1 MKPTDQEISK
11 ALEVAEMMRERSDD
25 SSHIAHCLLYYHQ
38 RNKRLEE
45 IVALTNRYLKFGNPE
60 DEHARLVLLLEQLEE
75 IDQHEAG
82 DLDNK
87 LDGN

>member
-1 MKPTDQEISK
+1 MKPTDQAFNQ

-25 SSHIAHCLLYYHQ
+25 SSHIAHCLLYLHQ

-45 IVALTNRYLKFGNPE
+45 IVALVNRYLKFGQPE
-60 DEHARLVLLLEQLEE
+60 DEHARLILLLEQLEE

-82 DLDNK
+82 DP
-87 LDGN
+87 DGLPG